1 MPGGMSADTPPR
13 IRVDRS
19 GRAPAGWDA
28 LVAADGSNDYPHTAH
43 WNESA
48 AATIPGA
55 IAVWLTAR
63 DDDRLV
69 AGLVAIERR
78 LGRGV
83 LARRRLDSS
92 SEGTSC
98 GPLVAADLPRE
109 RREALVRDL
118 LLAYARLRS
127 GPLGAVTLA
136 LGPERE
142 ARFGHLMNGDGRWE
156 RHESPTAVI
165 DLTGGPDEV
174 AAHRLSMAKRN
185 ERNRGLRR
193 GAVVDTECPAGTLD
207 EYYPLYLAA
216 AAQWGVAPTPL
227 PFLKAL
233 LGDPAGRVFFTCV
246 RVDGRVVG
254 GHLNL
259 HLGDR
264 VFAWNGV
271 TDPAVARSHFP
282 ATLCFWGDI
291 VEACRRGAR
300 WLDVGASGGISS
312 LDGFKRYFGAEAHA
326 RGYYVDEGVAVRA
339 ARSARALVGA
349 PRLGRAGRG
358 RPGRRWH
365 DGRDGEPRTGGDR

>member
-1 MPGGMSADTPPR
+1 MPGSGAGEARPE
-13 IRVDRS
+13 IRVERAA
-19 GRAPAGWDA
+19 RAPAGWDA

-43 WNESA
+43 WNEA
-48 AATIPGA
+48 AAAAIPGA
-55 IAVWLTAR
+55 GAVWLTAAR
-63 DDDRLV
+63 GGRLV

-78 LGRGV
+78 VGRGV
-83 LARRRLDSS
+83 LARRRFDSS
-92 SEGTSC
+92 YEGTSC
-98 GPLVAADLPRE
+98 GPLVAGDLPAAQQDALVADLLDR
-109 RREALVRDL
+109 
-118 LLAYARLRS
+118 YARLRR

-142 ARFGHLMNGDGRWE
+142 ARFGSLLQRRGRWM
-156 RHESPTAVI
+156 RHDSPTAVI
-165 DLTGGPDEV
+165 DLAGGPDEV
-174 AAHRLSMAKRN
+174 AARRLSMPKRN

-193 GAVVDTECPAGTLD
+193 GAVVDATADAGVLD

-227 PFLKAL
+227 SFLRAL
-233 LGDPAGRVFFTCV
+233 LADPGGRAFFTRV
-246 RVDGRVVG
+246 RVEGRLVG

-312 LDGFKRYFGAEAHA
+312 LDGFKRYFGAEARA
-326 RGYYVDEGVAVRA
+326 RGYYVDEGFAV
-339 ARSARALVGA
+339 RSARGARVLLGA

-365 DGRDGEPRTGGDR
+365 DGRDGEPRPGGGG

>member
-1 MPGGMSADTPPR
+1 MPGGKPADAPAR
-13 IRVDRS
+13 IRVERS
-19 GRAPAGWDA
+19 ARAPAGWDA
-28 LVAADGSNDYPHTAH
+28 LVAADGTNDYPHTAH

-48 AATIPGA
+48 AATLAGA
-55 IAVWLTAR
+55 GAVWLTAGH
-63 DDDRLV
+63 DDRLV

-83 LARRRLDSS
+83 LARSRLDSS
-92 SEGTSC
+92 CEGTSC

-109 RREALVRDL
+109 RQESLVRDL

-142 ARFGHLMNGDGRWE
+142 TRFGHLLAHGGNWE

-165 DLTGGPDEV
+165 DLAGGPDEV
-174 AAHRLSMAKRN
+174 AARRLSMAKRN

-193 GAVVDTECPAGTLD
+193 GAVVEVAAHAGVLD
-207 EYYPLYLAA
+207 EYYPLYRAA

-233 LGDPAGRVFFTCV
+233 LGDPVGRVFFTCV
-246 RVDGRVVG
+246 RVDGRVAG

-312 LDGFKRYFGAEAHA
+312 LDGFKRYFGAEACA

-339 ARSARALVGA
+339 ARSARALLGA

-365 DGRDGEPRTGGDR
+365 DGRDGDPRTGGDR